1 MARPFPAAGLRPAAV
16 APAPVPAAVRTV
28 APVTSLTEPLVV
40 LVGPPGAGKSTV
52 GRLLAE
58 RLGVAF
64 RDTDT
69 DVETVTGVAVADL
82 FLDAGEERLREVE
95 REAVRRALVEHRGV
109 LAAGSGTVLD
119 PANREL
125 FANLPVIYLTVGLAD
140 AVRRLGLARDRPAGL
155 GSPRAQLLRQLQ
167 ERDPLYASVADQVVD
182 TDGRT
187 PAEVVDAVL
196 SALAEADPPH

>member
-1 MARPFPAAGLRPAAV
+1 M
-16 APAPVPAAVRTV
+16 
-28 APVTSLTEPLVV
+28 V

-82 FLDAGEERLREVE
+82 FLDAGEERFREVE

-167 ERDPLYASVADQVVD
+167 ERDPLYASVADQVVH
-182 TDGRT
+182 TDGRM

-196 SALAEADPPH
+196 SALAQADPPH